1 MPTEHSSESEYDA
14 VRDTALWTE
23 KFLGKIYEFDDG
35 DKLEII
41 QVRRRD
47 DGPWIT
53 YLAHQGPG
61 IPRKLMMRVD
71 AFIEA
76 YGHLF
81 EN

>member
-1 MPTEHSSESEYDA
+1 MQDENDYDP
-14 VRDTALWTE
+14 VQDTDNWTS
-23 KFLGKIYEFDDG
+23 KLLGKIYEFEDG

-47 DGPWIT
+47 DGPWVT

-61 IPRKLMMRVD
+61 IPRKLMMRID

-81 EN
+81 DS